1 MAADGVDA
9 SGTGGLPEHGAQ
21 RTQHA
26 QRRGSGLAQRLCW
39 WRSAKARQAP
49 EAGTPPVAAAQHH
62 RAARARPRSPSLTA
76 QFSVVSCAVLLMG
89 LLVQGTWISSAIEE
103 KAKYHAGAA
112 AALFVDH
119 ILGPHF
125 SSTQVG
131 DVMSPAQHEAIDT
144 LMQRASARM
153 QVAALKIWSP
163 GGTVVYS
170 TNPEVVGQTF
180 EPTDALRRALEGMT
194 SVEFDILDDAESA
207 WERSMNVP
215 LIEVYV
221 PIRNAGGQVVAV
233 AEFYENAEVLN
244 DELVRSRRDTWIV
257 TGAVFVAM
265 IVSLLGIVTRGSQV
279 IEQQRHSLTE
289 KVRELSDLL
298 SQNSLLR
305 GRVEQASRL
314 AAEESEQFLHRLG
327 AELHDG
333 PAQLISFAL
342 LRLGTLAPACDDAA
356 ALGPIRTAL
365 SDAMNEVRSICAG
378 LCMPGITQLPFAA
391 AIASVIEAHER
402 RTGTVVASHF
412 AGLPSDT
419 PHFVK
424 TSICRFVQEGLNNS
438 FRHAQGKG
446 QSVDAWCR
454 DGTIVVEISDTGPG
468 MTPPIIGGPRGGLGL
483 PGLANRM
490 ESLGGTL
497 RIDTVPGNGTRL
509 TATMPFVTPEGRT
522 GS

>member
-1 MAADGVDA
+1 M
-9 SGTGGLPEHGAQ
+9 
-21 RTQHA
+21 
-26 QRRGSGLAQRLCW
+26 
-39 WRSAKARQAP
+39 
-49 EAGTPPVAAAQHH
+49 
-62 RAARARPRSPSLTA
+62 
-76 QFSVVSCAVLLMG
+76 VSSAVLLMG
-89 LLVQGTWISSAIEE
+89 MLVQGHWISSTIED

-112 AALFVDH
+112 ATLFVDH

-125 SSTQVG
+125 ANSEVG
-131 DVMSPAQHEAIDT
+131 DVISPAQHEAIDA
-144 LMQRASARM
+144 LMRRASERM

-163 GGTVVYS
+163 EGTVVYS
-170 TNPEVVGQTF
+170 TNPQILGQRF
-180 EPTDALRRALEGMT
+180 EPTEALRRALDGMT
-194 SVEFDILDDAESA
+194 SVEFDILDDAEST
-207 WERSMNVP
+207 WERNMNVP

-221 PIRNAGGQVVAV
+221 PIRNAAGRVVAV

-244 DELVRSRRDTWIV
+244 NELVRSRRDTWVV
-257 TGAVFVAM
+257 TGAVFIAM
-265 IVSLLGIVTRGSQV
+265 IVSLLGIVTRGSQL

-314 AAEESEQFLHRLG
+314 AAAENEQFLHRLG

-342 LRLGTLAPACDDAA
+342 LRLGTVAPAGDDEPPF
-356 ALGPIRTAL
+356 GPIRTAL
-365 SDAMNEVRSICAG
+365 SDAMNEVRSISAG
-378 LCMPGITQLPFAA
+378 LCMPGVTQLPFAD
-391 AIASVIEAHER
+391 AIASVIEGHER

-468 MTPPIIGGPRGGLGL
+468 MTLPIFGGPHGGLGL
-483 PGLANRM
+483 SGLANRM